1 MKRHDGIIAIGII
14 LAVLIFD
21 QAVKIYIKTHFMLG
35 EEVTVFG
42 DWFKLHFVENNG
54 MAFGMEIGSGNWG
67 KIALSVFRIIAVIA
81 IGYYIYKLCKR
92 KKPASILMLTCIS
105 LVWAGAFGNIIDS
118 LCYGVIFDSSW
129 GQIATMFPEA
139 GGYSTWLHGRVVD
152 MLYFP
157 LIEGTFPSWM
167 PFWGGE
173 PFVFFHPV
181 FNIADAAIS
190 VGMAIAI
197 LFCNKE
203 LSAEFEDMDTK
214 LSQTK
219 GNKKA

>member
-21 QAVKIYIKTHFMLG
+21 QAVKIAIKTHFMLG
-35 EEVTVFG
+35 EEVAVCG

-54 MAFGMEIGSGNWG
+54 MAFGMEIGSGEWG
-67 KIALSVFRIIAVIA
+67 KIALSVFRIVAVIA
-81 IGYYIYKLCKR
+81 IGYFIYTLCNR
-92 KKPASILMLTCIS
+92 KEKPVSIMTLVCVS

-129 GQIATMFPEA
+129 GQVATLFPEG

-157 LIEGTFPSWM
+157 LIEGHFPDWL
-167 PFWGGE
+167 PIYGGE
-173 PFVFFHPV
+173 PFIFFHPV

-190 VGMAIAI
+190 VGIALAII
-197 LFCNKE
+197 FCNKE
-203 LSAEFEDMDTK
+203 LAVEFENMEKD
-214 LSQTK
+214 
-219 GNKKA
+219 KKANKENA

>member
-21 QAVKIYIKTHFMLG
+21 QAVKIAIKTHFMLG
-35 EEVTVFG
+35 EEVAVFG

-54 MAFGMEIGSGNWG
+54 MAFGMEFGSGNLG
-67 KIALSVFRIIAVIA
+67 KIALSVFRIVAVIA
-81 IGYYIYKLCKR
+81 IGYFIYKLCHR
-92 KKPASILMLTCIS
+92 ENPVSRMLLTCIS

-129 GQIATMFPEA
+129 GQVATIFPEA

-157 LIEGTFPSWM
+157 LVEGNFPDWM
-167 PFWGGE
+167 PIWGGE
-173 PFVFFHPV
+173 HFVFFHPV

-190 VGMAIAI
+190 VGMVLAI

-203 LSAEFEDMDTK
+203 LSTEFE
-214 LSQTK
+214 QIE
-219 GNKKA
+219 KKKD